1 MSGQSNRKTN
11 ATIEDAH
18 SQGYKRPIGSV
29 NNPGTVRIPIHTPN
43 QLIQGQPL
51 DFGSQIIPPV
61 TTNPNAIIV
70 AQKKRPVVKINGI
83 HF

>member
-11 ATIEDAH
+11 ATIEDTH

-29 NNPGTVRIPIHTPN
+29 NNPGSVRIPISN
-43 QLIQGQPL
+43 QLIQNTALELGP
-51 DFGSQIIPPV
+51 SMIPPA
-61 TTNPNAIIV
+61 TTNANAILV